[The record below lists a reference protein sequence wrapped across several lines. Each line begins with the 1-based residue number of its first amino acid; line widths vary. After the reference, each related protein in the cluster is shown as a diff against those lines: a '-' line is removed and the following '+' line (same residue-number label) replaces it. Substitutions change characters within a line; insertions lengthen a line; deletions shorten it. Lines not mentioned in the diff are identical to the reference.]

1 MIEFD
6 PNRPI
11 LEDLGVIDPQPS
23 VEPVQQKVENKQKRG
38 DTATQ
43 DDLVASL
50 KRIKARLAKLRAVFA
65 TTLSPEISRELDRW
79 QARAHDLATVLLD
92 RDPAALYQVISDDVD
107 FFLTPPRRE
116 ARPRIPLAAQQMIE
130 LAWELRQ
137 QPVPRPP
144 ESNSPINFGSGA
156 FLR

>member
-43 DDLVASL
+43 EELFVNL
-50 KRIKARLAKLRAVFA
+50 KRIKARLDKLRAVFSM
-65 TTLSPEISRELDRW
+65 TLSPEISRELDRW
-79 QARAHDLATVLLD
+79 QARAHELANALLD
-92 RDPAALYQVISDDVD
+92 KDPAVLYEIISDDVD
-107 FFLTPPRRE
+107 FYLTPPRQE
-116 ARPRIPLAAQQMIE
+116 EKPRIPLATQKLAE
-130 LAWELRQ
+130 LSWEVRQ
-137 QPVPRPP
+137 QLTPP
-144 ESNSPINFGSGA
+144 APKRDQPIHFGPGE
-156 FLR
+156 FL